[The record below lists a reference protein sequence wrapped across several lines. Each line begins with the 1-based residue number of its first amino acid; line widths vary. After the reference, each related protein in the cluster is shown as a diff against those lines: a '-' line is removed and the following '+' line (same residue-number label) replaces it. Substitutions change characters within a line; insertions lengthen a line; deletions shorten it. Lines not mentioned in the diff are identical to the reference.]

1 MFSAFFGQ
9 PVFCAGISTDPIELL
24 TPALGENSGYKLTEV
39 AQAADNT
46 ITKYLLNSDGTI
58 TPKNY
63 AVSLSTVEYGH
74 KDKFDDVIYYKF
86 DNTDGNLALT
96 DASEGDF
103 NLAYYVDSSRL
114 AQADYYSGTVDNDF
128 VNIKNLRIVTKNSL
142 VSVTGDFIGNSQEN
156 AYGIGII
163 NMQAGGYADNI
174 VGNFINNALIGTQEW
189 ARGSI
194 LYLENGAKVGSL
206 SGNFIGNSSISNF
219 STALGGVLFSAGS
232 SVDAISGSLVANYVK
247 GAHLTMGGALYISM
261 STVGTITGD
270 FINNYALTDS
280 SHAKGGAI
288 HVQLSSEIT
297 SITGDFIGNA
307 VKAYNSAAGGA
318 IHSENYTKIKSITG
332 DFIGNSASSSGSVQ
346 GGAIG
351 LQNNSV
357 ISSVTGDFVNNIA
370 KSETNYAYGGAV
382 GANGSSYISKITGD
396 FINNAAVAGKD
407 AKGGALWVAGRPQE
421 LIGSFIN
428 NHAATT
434 STTELALGGAIFSI
448 TDLKII
454 ADGKNLEFTG
464 NYTEDS
470 RGKIPN
476 AIYVDIIST
485 SSPTITLTAQN
496 NGTITFNDQ
505 IDGGVA
511 SGGAINRSK
520 QYNLALTGDSTGKI
534 NINNEIINANIT
546 LDAVTL
552 HLGQENLLE
561 QSKSLTINSGTVN
574 TINNAVN
581 PITIPSITLNGNF
594 NYALDVNLA
603 AESADSLQITSTN
616 TPSNIH
622 ITEINTIGDIPS
634 GQTASIIPFLTGNYA
649 QNITTTLADELSM
662 IYGQSYAY
670 HVGIN
675 NENLVFIQSEK
686 ITGLPGALSDNGDRT
701 FIMQSDELIT
711 GWVSNTQNSM
721 QGNKLVIQGNNN
733 SINGNSNPGIIINP
747 SQTLTIKD
755 VKEISGFNSTSAGAI
770 LNNNAILNIIAENTD
785 TIFQNNTANGESNA
799 IHNINSTLNLNA
811 SSENKIIFNDKITS
825 DSSSVLNINP
835 DSQNG
840 TIVINN
846 DMSGFTGDVNLENGT
861 LKLTENG
868 TFFNAA
874 NFNVKNG
881 TLDLAN
887 NMLQSVNFN
896 NLSISNTL
904 SMAVDADLAAGT
916 MDTIS
921 AQNSIVDAVKI
932 RVSSINLL
940 SEATSPEITINF
952 TDDSLKSAVSYTGAD
967 VAYSNIYKYSVKYD
981 ENTGDFTFTRY
992 SPANS
997 SGFNPSVLTGAV
1009 AQQGAFLTM
1018 LDVYDQAFN
1027 NFDMRML
1034 IPRSKRHA
1042 RKFKNMLASGS
1053 GMVYEEKHP
1062 QAWFRPYASF
1072 ENVPLKNGPRV
1083 SSVQYGSLFG
1093 TESDIIPVKFG
1104 FERVLN
1110 AYAGYV
1116 GSHQAFQGQSI
1127 YQNGGTIGASAFFYK
1142 GNFFTGFTANTA
1154 GIQAEAATF
1163 SGRDNMTMLTAGI
1176 AAKTG
1181 YNKLLFKDKLIL
1193 QPNAMMSYTF
1203 VNTFN
1208 YHSKSGV
1215 GMTSEALNA
1224 IQVVPGIK
1232 MIANLKN
1239 GWQPYLSVSMVFN
1252 IMDDTRFK
1260 ANDVSLPQLAVKP
1273 YVLYGAGLQKQYGE
1287 RFTCYIQTLLRSG
1300 GRNGIGFTA
1309 GLKWKI

>member
-1 MFSAFFGQ
+1 MLFRSVRVCALFAFFFVAIFVFPAYSADSSFDFSSYVQ
-9 PVFCAGISTDPIELL
+9 P
-24 TPALGENSGYKLTEV
+24 
-39 AQAADNT
+39 
-46 ITKYLLNSDGTI
+46 
-58 TPKNY
+58 
-63 AVSLSTVEYGH
+63 EYGH
-74 KDKFDDVIYYKF
+74 KDTATDVLYFEFDSSG
-86 DNTDGNLALT
+86 GNNVLIKGTA
-96 DASEGDF
+96 ENHDF
-103 NLAYYVDSSRL
+103 AYYVDASREIGSVAPSTIVIDKDVIGHSHVYWSTEYPFMRL
-114 AQADYYSGTVDNDF
+114 NSNQVFLGDFVDNCM
-128 VNIKNLRIVTKNSL
+128 NSDTRVL
-142 VSVTGDFIGNSQEN
+142 
-156 AYGIGII
+156 
-163 NMQAGGYADNI
+163 AG
-174 VGNFINNALIGTQEW
+174 ALYIERREKV
-189 ARGSI
+189 ASI
-194 LYLENGAKVGSL
+194 T
-206 SGNFIGNSSISNF
+206 GNFIGNSSIGNIMSN
-219 STALGGVLFSAGS
+219 
-232 SVDAISGSLVANYVK
+232 
-247 GAHLTMGGALYISM
+247 GAVFLNEESEVSI
-261 STVGTITGD
+261 
-270 FINNYALTDS
+270 IN
-280 SHAKGGAI
+280 
-288 HVQLSSEIT
+288 
-297 SITGDFIGNA
+297 
-307 VKAYNSAAGGA
+307 
-318 IHSENYTKIKSITG
+318 G
-332 DFIGNSASSSGSVQ
+332 DFIGNSAVGTTNVS
-346 GGAIG
+346 GGAIY
-351 LQNNSV
+351 LARNTKIDTLNSNFIGNYLV
-357 ISSVTGDFVNNIA
+357 A
-370 KSETNYAYGGAV
+370 AQHYAYGGAIKNLGV
-382 GANGSSYISKITGD
+382 GLDKITG
-396 FINNAAVAGKD
+396 
-407 AKGGALWVAGRPQE
+407 
-421 LIGSFIN
+421 SFIGN
-428 NHAATT
+428 YAKAD
-434 STTELALGGAIFSI
+434 STNYFALGGAIYTSSNMTFLADNKSI
-448 TDLKII
+448 
-454 ADGKNLEFTG
+454 EFTG

-603 AESADSLQITSTN
+603 SESADSLQITSTN

-733 SINGNSNPGIIINP
+733 AINGNSNPGIIINP

-861 LKLTENG
+861 LKLTKNG

-896 NLSISNTL
+896 NLTISNTL

-1042 RKFKNMLASGS
+1042 LKFKNMLASGS
-1053 GMVYEEKHP
+1053 GMVYDEKHP

-1154 GIQAEAATF
+1154 GIQAEAAIF

>member
-1 MFSAFFGQ
+1 
-9 PVFCAGISTDPIELL
+9 
-24 TPALGENSGYKLTEV
+24 
-39 AQAADNT
+39 
-46 ITKYLLNSDGTI
+46 
-58 TPKNY
+58 
-63 AVSLSTVEYGH
+63 
-74 KDKFDDVIYYKF
+74 
-86 DNTDGNLALT
+86 
-96 DASEGDF
+96 
-103 NLAYYVDSSRL
+103 
-114 AQADYYSGTVDNDF
+114 
-128 VNIKNLRIVTKNSL
+128 
-142 VSVTGDFIGNSQEN
+142 
-156 AYGIGII
+156 
-163 NMQAGGYADNI
+163 
-174 VGNFINNALIGTQEW
+174 
-189 ARGSI
+189 
-194 LYLENGAKVGSL
+194 
-206 SGNFIGNSSISNF
+206 
-219 STALGGVLFSAGS
+219 
-232 SVDAISGSLVANYVK
+232 
-247 GAHLTMGGALYISM
+247 
-261 STVGTITGD
+261 
-270 FINNYALTDS
+270 
-280 SHAKGGAI
+280 
-288 HVQLSSEIT
+288 
-297 SITGDFIGNA
+297 
-307 VKAYNSAAGGA
+307 
-318 IHSENYTKIKSITG
+318 
-332 DFIGNSASSSGSVQ
+332 
-346 GGAIG
+346 
-351 LQNNSV
+351 
-357 ISSVTGDFVNNIA
+357 
-370 KSETNYAYGGAV
+370 
-382 GANGSSYISKITGD
+382 
-396 FINNAAVAGKD
+396 
-407 AKGGALWVAGRPQE
+407 
-421 LIGSFIN
+421 
-428 NHAATT
+428 
-434 STTELALGGAIFSI
+434 
-448 TDLKII
+448 
-454 ADGKNLEFTG
+454 
-464 NYTEDS
+464 
-470 RGKIPN
+470 
-476 AIYVDIIST
+476 
-485 SSPTITLTAQN
+485 
-496 NGTITFNDQ
+496 
-505 IDGGVA
+505 
-511 SGGAINRSK
+511 
-520 QYNLALTGDSTGKI
+520 
-534 NINNEIINANIT
+534 
-546 LDAVTL
+546 
-552 HLGQENLLE
+552 
-561 QSKSLTINSGTVN
+561 
-574 TINNAVN
+574 
-581 PITIPSITLNGNF
+581 
-594 NYALDVNLA
+594 
-603 AESADSLQITSTN
+603 
-616 TPSNIH
+616 
-622 ITEINTIGDIPS
+622 
-634 GQTASIIPFLTGNYA
+634 
-649 QNITTTLADELSM
+649 
-662 IYGQSYAY
+662 
-670 HVGIN
+670 
-675 NENLVFIQSEK
+675 
-686 ITGLPGALSDNGDRT
+686 
-701 FIMQSDELIT
+701 
-711 GWVSNTQNSM
+711 
-721 QGNKLVIQGNNN
+721 
-733 SINGNSNPGIIINP
+733 
-747 SQTLTIKD
+747 
-755 VKEISGFNSTSAGAI
+755 
-770 LNNNAILNIIAENTD
+770 
-785 TIFQNNTANGESNA
+785 
-799 IHNINSTLNLNA
+799 
-811 SSENKIIFNDKITS
+811 
-825 DSSSVLNINP
+825 
-835 DSQNG
+835 
-840 TIVINN
+840 
-846 DMSGFTGDVNLENGT
+846 
-861 LKLTENG
+861 
-868 TFFNAA
+868 
-874 NFNVKNG
+874 
-881 TLDLAN
+881 
-887 NMLQSVNFN
+887 
-896 NLSISNTL
+896 
-904 SMAVDADLAAGT
+904 